1 MMKMK
6 KMFPKILSSA
16 LSITLLSVLSFFI
29 ISSTNIQQA
38 RAAQSA
44 QVIVPQA
51 NVYQYPQASSNI
63 ISHLSQGQTVA
74 VSNLPTAGFYKV
86 RLANGDLGWVSG
98 NDVLSGGGSSAS
110 GAPKGKSQY
119 SAPRARRRRNDDNAD
134 MQPSSNV
141 DSFRFLFGYGIQ
153 SLSYSGLADTFG
165 TDNAKGLNLGKNFD
179 FELQFKINP
188 KLFWAIKIES
198 LSSDTGS
205 VALNSELSQEIT
217 VKQVPIEVGLVWSP
231 ISTHRFRLG
240 FGAYLGALVS
250 SNANVQFSDSVS
262 GEQKTIDYSTTELC
276 GEISSQASFGLGD
289 TFGIFVEAAYRYD
302 QSGTTPAATDITG
315 TVAIPGFKINYSGVM
330 ARIGL
335 ELRL

>member
-6 KMFPKILSSA
+6 KIISRILSIVLA
-16 LSITLLSVLSFFI
+16 GFLSFFI
-29 ISSTNIQQA
+29 VSGLSAQTA
-38 RAAQSA
+38 LAAQSA

-51 NVYQYPQASSNI
+51 NVYQYPQASSNV
-63 ISHLSQGQTVA
+63 ISHLNQGQTVA

-86 RLANGDLGWVSG
+86 RLPNGDLGWVSG
-98 NDVLSGGGSSAS
+98 NDVLSGGGAPTRAAPS
-110 GAPKGKSQY
+110 GNVQSP
-119 SAPRARRRRNDDNAD
+119 PARVRRKRNYDDNAD
-134 MQPSSNV
+134 VQPSSDV

-188 KLFWAIKIES
+188 KLFWAVKIES
-198 LSSDTGS
+198 FSSDTGS

-217 VKQVPIEVGLVWSP
+217 VKQVPIEVGLMWSP

-240 FGAYLGALVS
+240 FGAYLGALIS
-250 SNANVQFSDSVS
+250 SNANVVFSDRVS
-262 GEQKTIDYSTTELC
+262 GEPKKIDYSTTELC

-302 QSGTTPAATDITG
+302 QSGATPSATDITN
-315 TVAIPGFKINYSGVM
+315 TTTIPGFKINYSGVM